1 MVSVA
6 LTGGRLEVSG
16 CLRLAWRTNFLSASS
31 RHELLL
37 PRDVGN
43 TMQFALPS
51 INKPK
56 TRQTGPRHQAAKLD
70 VDIAFGDLPE
80 PAKQLSYGHKQGKL
94 SDFVFERFC
103 VSLRRWLTQV
113 GGYTWHLQVTED
125 GELCRRKGRWLSQR
139 VMEI

>member
-6 LTGGRLEVSG
+6 LTWGRLEVAG
-16 CLRLAWRTNFLSASS
+16 CLSLAWGAPLRADEFLSASS

-43 TMQFALPS
+43 TMPFALPS
-51 INKPK
+51 INEPK

-80 PAKQLSYGHKQGKL
+80 PAKQRSYGHKQGKL

-103 VSLRRWLTQV
+103 VSLRRWFTQV
-113 GGYTWHLQVTED
+113 WGIHMASASH
-125 GELCRRKGRWLSQR
+125 RRR
-139 VMEI
+139 